1 MKKSHSSPI
10 LSSLDRMDPRTPP
23 NSRRVSNAYSTHM
36 HMHMRKSVSA
46 GALPDA
52 VPVSALLPLPS
63 TAIEQ
68 IGFSSLMKM
77 SPATTLECAINY
89 QTFDF
94 PKSIIESSRDGD
106 DMDMDMDMGLA
117 ACVATP
123 SDPPDGARSPV
134 YRSASVG
141 RWLEFCTTNDKFAD
155 RFHNLRKRLRKRM
168 LT

>member
-1 MKKSHSSPI
+1 
-10 LSSLDRMDPRTPP
+10 
-23 NSRRVSNAYSTHM
+23 
-36 HMHMRKSVSA
+36 
-46 GALPDA
+46 
-52 VPVSALLPLPS
+52 
-63 TAIEQ
+63 
-68 IGFSSLMKM
+68 MKM